1 MSYIGQ
7 GLPDNQF
14 IGYETEAFSGSGS
27 ANQQL
32 SLSKQPF
39 SESSILVVINNVV
52 QRPTTDYAVSG
63 STVTLVGTVAS
74 GDVIYVTHLG
84 ATSPIGEA
92 SALDLGGQSDKLV
105 LDADGDTT
113 ISADTDDQIDFKAGG
128 TDVMS
133 MTATGLTINDGVEIT
148 TADNT
153 DTLTLT
159 STDADASSGPNLRF
173 YRNSS
178 SPADNDSIVQI
189 DFEGRND
196 NSQDVIYGQFV
207 MSAQDVSDG
216 TEDSVVTFSTM
227 KAGSL
232 VEQIGFNASETVFNN
247 QSNEIDFRVES
258 NGNANALIVKGAN
271 DRVGI
276 GGGDASF
283 GVLGV
288 ENAGDSHID
297 MFSNVGTGTR
307 GKAEIFF
314 STDGSSD
321 HHSCASIVMEQP
333 SGDQAARK
341 GQILL
346 NVSDNGGPSTALTVA
361 NNGVVSGNLNDTS
374 DENLKKNIEDLGA
387 STDIIKALK
396 PRKFDWK
403 QTSAGSDIAGFVAQE
418 VATVIPN
425 AVVGNDYVATTF
437 YEDGD
442 ALPDGYIVGDVKEAG
457 DKGKALNTTAILAH
471 AVKTIQELEA
481 RIKTLEDA

>member
-92 SALDLGGQSDKLV
+92 SALDLGGQSDKLI
-105 LDADGDTT
+105 LDADADTT

-247 QSNEIDFRVES
+247 QSNDIDFRVES

>member
-7 GLPDNQF
+7 GLPADTFQGF
-14 IGYETEAFSGSGS
+14 VTDSFTGDGS
-27 ANQQL
+27 ATTFT
-32 SLSKQPF
+32 LSKEPF
-39 SESSILVVINNVV
+39 SEDTLIVVINNVI
-52 QRPTTDYAVSG
+52 QKPTTNFTVSG
-63 STVTLVGTVAS
+63 TTLTIVGTAVAS
-74 GDVIYVTHLG
+74 GDVIYAIHMGGPL
-84 ATSPIGEA
+84 PIGGA
-92 SALDLGGQSDKLV
+92 SELDLNGASDKLI
-105 LDADGDTT
+105 LDADADTT

-297 MFSNVGTGTR
+297 MFSNVGNGTI

-321 HHSCASIVMEQP
+321 HHSCASIVMQQP

-341 GQILL
+341 GEILL

-361 NNGVVSGNLNDTS
+361 NNGQVSGNLNNTS

-403 QTSAGSDIAGFVAQE
+403 QTSAGSDIVGFVAQE
-418 VATVIPN
+418 VATVIPS
-425 AVVGNDYVATTF
+425 AVVGNDYVADSL

-442 ALPDGYIVGDVKEAG
+442 TIPEGFAIGDIKAYG

-481 RIKTLEDA
+481 RSKTLEDA

>member
-63 STVTLVGTVAS
+63 STVTLVVTVAS

-105 LDADGDTT
+105 LDAPADTT
-113 ISADTDDQIDFKAGG
+113 ISAAPDDQKDFKAGG

-148 TADNT
+148 SADNT

-481 RIKTLEDA
+481 RIKTVEDA